1 MSRPNPQQRTNGQFY
16 RKLRLNREYMDI
28 IKFFRKIRVSMKK
41 DVEGV
46 DIDAGEDEK

>member
-1 MSRPNPQQRTNGQFY
+1 MGSSPRNRANSQFY
-16 RKLRLNREYMDI
+16 RKLRLDRECMDI

-46 DIDAGEDEK
+46 DIDAGDDKK